1 MFHLELSARFQKD
14 FEKFNERWRGRII
27 RRLEVLKIDP
37 FCGKKLHGDLSNIY
51 AIRLWTYR
59 ILYSI
64 EKKKLIVLVLS
75 IGHRKDIYR

>member
-1 MFHLELSARFQKD
+1 MFHLELSVRFQKD
-14 FEKFNERWRGRII
+14 FKKFDERWRERII

-37 FCGKKLHGDLSNIY
+37 FCGKKLHGDLESAY
-51 AIRLWTYR
+51 AIRLWPYR
-59 ILYSI
+59 ILYRI